1 MKNVAKAKADL
12 EDRIRKLERKLNVVQ
27 KDRDHYRTINEMYE
41 GEMTRIGGIP
51 SINPLTIRIVYN
63 CYNKFLFSSSY
74 GVNGDKENCR
84 T

>member
-12 EDRIRKLERKLNVVQ
+12 KDRIRKLERKLNVVQ

-41 GEMTRIGGIP
+41 GEMTRIGGIL

-63 CYNKFLFSSSY
+63 FYNQIF
-74 GVNGDKENCR
+74 V
-84 T
+84 